1 MLDLSGKTAMIIGAS
16 SGIGRRTAER
26 FLAAGANLGAVAR
39 RETLLHE
46 LTASADSRALI
57 HPGDAS
63 IESDV
68 DRAFTTLEKKFG
80 PCEILVCCAGLAEPR
95 PLVDTSFEDWR
106 RAMAANLDTVFLPVR
121 RALPSMIAAGRGSI
135 ILVASISGVHGSSKF
150 PGMVPYCTGKSGVI
164 AFAEALA
171 AEVGPSGVRVNALSP
186 GSVDTEM
193 LRAAKPDAIPAMTT
207 DEVADAILFLISP
220 QSRPINGQ
228 NLHVYSS

>member
-1 MLDLSGKTAMIIGAS
+1 MADLHGRTAMIIGAS

-26 FLAAGANLGAVAR
+26 FLAAGANLGVVAR
-39 RETLLHE
+39 REALLGE
-46 LTASADSRALI
+46 LTGSGEALALI

-63 IESDV
+63 VESDV
-68 DRAFTTLEKKFG
+68 DRAFTALEKRFG

-95 PLVDTSFEDWR
+95 PLVDTSFVDWR
-106 RAMAANLDTVFLPVR
+106 RAMAANLDSVFLPVR
-121 RALPSMIAAGRGSI
+121 RALPAMIAAGRGSI
-135 ILVASISGVHGSSKF
+135 VLLASISGVHGSSKF
-150 PGMVPYCTGKSGVI
+150 PGMVPYCTAKSGVI

-193 LRAAKPDAIPAMTT
+193 LRAANPDAIPAMSP
-207 DEVADAILFLISP
+207 DEVADAILFLISA